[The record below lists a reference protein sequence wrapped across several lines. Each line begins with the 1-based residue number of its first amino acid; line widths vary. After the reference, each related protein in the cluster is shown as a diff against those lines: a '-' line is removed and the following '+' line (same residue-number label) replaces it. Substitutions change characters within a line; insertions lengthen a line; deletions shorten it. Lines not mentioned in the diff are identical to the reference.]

1 MLRTSQTKVVLENRM
16 RSSTYDDTSL
26 AALDLHQG
34 KNGEW
39 GGSEFPNAGGL
50 YDSGSS
56 SMTNI
61 IPVEQCVWG
70 IKLTRTLRAVFM
82 HGPVA
87 D

>member
-1 MLRTSQTKVVLENRM
+1 MV
-16 RSSTYDDTSL
+16 
-26 AALDLHQG
+26 
-34 KNGEW
+34 NG
-39 GGSEFPNAGGL
+39 GGSEFPNAGGS